1 MLGVAAV
8 NGFRRGAAL
17 QLTAYAVLLMGLLA
31 GALLAP
37 AVAGLVASPLS
48 QAVVAIVVLFS
59 LAGIGDAIGWVI
71 GSKFWA
77 LARQSVFG
85 VADSVAGTFVALVA
99 VFLATWFGWFNIVN
113 GSVGCS

>member
-37 AVAGLVASPLS
+37 AVAGLLSSPLS

-85 VADSVAGTFVALVA
+85 VADSVAGSFVSLVA
-99 VFLATWFGWFNIVN
+99 VLLATWLVGCNFVN
-113 GSVGCS
+113 GAE